1 MPRTLVQPSE
11 HPSHLTP
18 LMNPDS
24 APLHVCMGHAVR
36 PSRQSP
42 QVWACFHPTRN
53 EERHCRSGW
62 ELGGL
67 GEKQVKHAV
76 RQCVRKTPA
85 GPHESHRRL
94 SEGGGRCTESQN
106 GENGQR
112 TFPGQARARDTGLAN
127 QSTPPW
133 PIPFPRVQQRAGGPS
148 PVRGGDPG
156 IFLEFRGGGI
166 LFLRRLLP
174 WG

>member
-1 MPRTLVQPSE
+1 
-11 HPSHLTP
+11 
-18 LMNPDS
+18 MNPDS
-24 APLHVCMGHAVR
+24 APLHVCMGHAVC

-42 QVWACFHPTRN
+42 KVQACFHPTQN
-53 EERHCRSGW
+53 EERHFRSGW
-62 ELGGL
+62 ELGAL